1 MLLSA
6 TPLLC
11 RCICGSRNDDLF
23 DPTKAYGDTAH
34 SEADFEDDPSQ
45 RRPPF
50 TGVLSYDSTSDQPLR
65 GAPIREGPLWLLSA
79 DEEVALV
86 TVSLYV
92 NGLGFKHKAQEH
104 SYSFS
109 PFSLVRNCKFQAIT
123 SEGVDLAE
131 FKCFKVSMFT
141 QAQCFYFGVK
151 SVDDADTEEER
162 SRWVMDVSRAMR
174 LVTQSLFPPVQMSCE
189 PLRNVPNTWNRLM
202 AGYLAHHDDT
212 ETTSVLYCELHT
224 QFEMQGRLVVYENE
238 ACEACIKDIR
248 ITARSSCCEKVGISC
263 SCFSVDDHL
272 FSTRTLAERKL
283 WLRAIS
289 NVKVKVQ
296 NEAPNPTEE
305 ELKAYRSEIHAHI
318 RANRASY
325 DSQASMDALLRQR
338 SRKPDFPASP
348 FGYSEDGFFV
358 FPSASQPPSLAP
370 PVSESLV
377 IGLPAAAMSSPEA
390 RFGALARNVD
400 VEEERSDESSPGP
413 LKDSDACGGWDVDEG
428 IAQEGANGEAP
439 ATDPANV
446 LFVGVVA

>member
-92 NGLGFKHKAQEH
+92 NGLGFKHRAQEH

-202 AGYLAHHDDT
+202 A
-212 ETTSVLYCELHT
+212 
-224 QFEMQGRLVVYENE
+224 
-238 ACEACIKDIR
+238 
-248 ITARSSCCEKVGISC
+248 
-263 SCFSVDDHL
+263 
-272 FSTRTLAERKL
+272 
-283 WLRAIS
+283 
-289 NVKVKVQ
+289 
-296 NEAPNPTEE
+296 
-305 ELKAYRSEIHAHI
+305 
-318 RANRASY
+318 
-325 DSQASMDALLRQR
+325 LRQACYR
-338 SRKPDFPASP
+338 HLYRNS
-348 FGYSEDGFFV
+348 
-358 FPSASQPPSLAP
+358 SAAHFTSCLADAHVCGSQTSTLRGSVKLFAPLTYPHAVQSSMTDYVSLDCNVHSAGGAKGLL
-370 PVSESLV
+370 SG
-377 IGLPAAAMSSPEA
+377 IGGLLI
-390 RFGALARNVD
+390 R
-400 VEEERSDESSPGP
+400 
-413 LKDSDACGGWDVDEG
+413 DACNSPV
-428 IAQEGANGEAP
+428 
-439 ATDPANV
+439 
-446 LFVGVVA
+446 